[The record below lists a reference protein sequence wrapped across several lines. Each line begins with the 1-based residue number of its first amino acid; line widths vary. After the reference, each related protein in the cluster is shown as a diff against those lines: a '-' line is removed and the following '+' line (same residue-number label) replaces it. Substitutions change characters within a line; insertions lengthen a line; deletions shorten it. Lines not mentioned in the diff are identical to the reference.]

1 MPGLDPVDR
10 QASMAT
16 VEPEQEV
23 IDPNPISWD
32 DHTKLEH
39 SMKMAEKLIDSHPQL
54 AEVWLKSADIIRTRI
69 ASLASDPAKTGSI

>member
-1 MPGLDPVDR
+1 
-10 QASMAT
+10 MAT

-23 IDPNPISWD
+23 IDPNPIFWD